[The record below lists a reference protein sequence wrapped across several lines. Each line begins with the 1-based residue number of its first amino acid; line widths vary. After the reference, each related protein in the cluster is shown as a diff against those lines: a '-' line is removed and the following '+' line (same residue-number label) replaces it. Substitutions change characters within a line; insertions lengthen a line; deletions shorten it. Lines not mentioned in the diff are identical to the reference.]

1 MARKTHPL
9 RDNTRSNL
17 HKLPR
22 WSLSFPSTQ
31 KLPDLFEVTASVL
44 QGADYP
50 LIKCYIRLTSNKN
63 VNSRSES
70 EIITS
75 FTFLRMTFVYKQT
88 GSKNRTKQYPHPVY
102 IHQMCPTVLFI
113 LAQLDLVTD
122 GFLHFF
128 PNPDVSYFRRKTDFS
143 RLSKLVQTAIQTVQF
158 SLRQIM
164 F

>member
-88 GSKNRTKQYPHPVY
+88 GSKNRTKQLPHPVAVFY
-102 IHQMCPTVLFI
+102 GSPLLTYYLGKCPLCLCMEDLPSLKEKQREFSSCTSKFDLF
-113 LAQLDLVTD
+113 
-122 GFLHFF
+122 
-128 PNPDVSYFRRKTDFS
+128 
-143 RLSKLVQTAIQTVQF
+143 
-158 SLRQIM
+158 
-164 F
+164 